1 MFIPARAQSDQL
13 VKRSSRAE
21 RRSALVLGSEATYAY
36 YYACM
41 ASRLLRVRDAA

>member
-1 MFIPARAQSDQL
+1 MSIPARAQSDHL
-13 VKRSSRAE
+13 VKRPSRAE
-21 RRSALVLGSEATYAY
+21 RPSALVPGCEATYAY